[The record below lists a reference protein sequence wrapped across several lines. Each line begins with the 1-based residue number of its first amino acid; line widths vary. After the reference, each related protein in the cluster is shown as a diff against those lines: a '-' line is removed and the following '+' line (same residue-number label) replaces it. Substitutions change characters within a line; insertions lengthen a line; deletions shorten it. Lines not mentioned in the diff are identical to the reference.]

1 MIKVIRGDITSQTTD
16 AIVNAANTHLIAG
29 GGVCGAI
36 HRVAG
41 PELEIECRKIGGCP
55 IGEARLTRAYDL
67 PCRHVIHAVGPR
79 YSDGT
84 RGESEILTRCYQSI
98 FALTE
103 KHGIESISIP
113 AISTGIFHYPVKEAT
128 EIAFATTLVAQEEQ
142 NLLVQFVCFDKDTA
156 DIYEKIYTQL

>member
-1 MIKVIRGDITSQTTD
+1 MRGDITSQTTD
-16 AIVNAANTHLIAG
+16 AIVNTANTHLIAG

-103 KHGIESISIP
+103 EHRIESISIP

-128 EIAFATTLVAQEEQ
+128 EIAFCQLQSTSIEHAV
-142 NLLVQFVCFDKDTA
+142 LLLRKSLRQRLIIV
-156 DIYEKIYTQL
+156 IS

>member
-1 MIKVIRGDITSQTTD
+1 MIKVVRGNLTSQKTD

-41 PELEIECRKIGGCP
+41 PELAIECRKIGGCP

-84 RGESEILTRCYQSI
+84 RGESEILTSCYQSI

-156 DIYEKIYTQL
+156 DIYEKIYTQS

>member
-1 MIKVIRGDITSQTTD
+1 VIKVVRGDITSQATD

-79 YSDGT
+79 YSYGT

-103 KHGIESISIP
+103 EHRIESISIP

-128 EIAFATTLVAQEEQ
+128 EIAFATTLLAQEKQ
-142 NLLVQFVCFDKDTA
+142 NLLVQFVCFDEDTTN
-156 DIYEKIYTQL
+156 IYEKIYTQL

>member
-1 MIKVIRGDITSQTTD
+1 MIKVVRGDITSQTTD

-41 PELEIECRKIGGCP
+41 PELEIECRKIGSCP

-84 RGESEILTRCYQSI
+84 RGQMKAWIYQKSNK
-98 FALTE
+98 LSS
-103 KHGIESISIP
+103 KVYSIS
-113 AISTGIFHYPVKEAT
+113 
-128 EIAFATTLVAQEEQ
+128 L
-142 NLLVQFVCFDKDTA
+142 
-156 DIYEKIYTQL
+156 